1 MSTDPPVPPD
11 PAPSRLS
18 RRSDLP
24 VSTLVLAAVLLAALG
39 FGVGYVAGHEGGGG
53 DHHRGFTPRGFAGA
67 PGRGSFGDVPRI
79 GTFPGEGAGSG
90 TMTPGSTPFGTV
102 VAGTVTK
109 VRGSSLTL
117 RTFRGQTVTVHTSNS
132 TFVRLA
138 GGATIADLKPGS
150 VIFVTGTPGSDGTVA
165 ASRVLGGFVQPST
178 GSTTP

>member
-1 MSTDPPVPPD
+1 MSTPQPVPPN
-11 PAPSRLS
+11 PAPSPLS

-24 VSTLVLAAVLLAALG
+24 VSTLVLAAVLIAAIG
-39 FGVGYVAGHEGGGG
+39 FGAGFLAGHIGGGG
-53 DHHRGFTPRGFAGA
+53 DGHRGFDHRGFAGA
-67 PGRGSFGDVPRI
+67 PGRAAFGGIPRI

-90 TMTPGSTPFGTV
+90 TITPGATPFGDV

-109 VRGSSLTL
+109 VQGTSLVL
-117 RTFRGQTVTVHTSNS
+117 RTFRGQTVTVHTSSS

-150 VIFVTGTPGSDGTVA
+150 VILVTGTPGSDGTVS